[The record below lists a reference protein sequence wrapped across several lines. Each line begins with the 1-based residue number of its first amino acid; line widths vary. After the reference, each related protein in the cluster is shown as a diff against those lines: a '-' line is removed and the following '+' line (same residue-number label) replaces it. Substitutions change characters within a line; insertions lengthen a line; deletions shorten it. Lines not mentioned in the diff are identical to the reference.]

1 MAIDYKK
8 EGRVAVFTINR
19 REALNAINQESLE
32 ELSRALIDFKND
44 DGLYVGIITGA
55 GTKAFSVGADI
66 RSVLPQFK
74 QNQGKP
80 WAGPPTILRGLDLW
94 KPLIAAVNGYA
105 LGGGMEVALACDL
118 RIAAEN
124 ATFGFP
130 EVNLGFIPGW
140 GGTQRL
146 PRLIP
151 PAKAAEML
159 FTGKPIDAQ
168 EAYRIGLVNKVVPLA
183 QLMTAANE
191 MAEMICRPAPLA
203 VRAAKQAMM
212 QGLNLSLENGLEL
225 EKTLIDFLAGTED
238 FDEGSQ
244 AFLAKRKPDFKGK

>member
-1 MAIDYKK
+1 MSIDYKK
-8 EGRVAVFTINR
+8 EGKIAVFTINR
-19 REALNAINQESLE
+19 REALNAINLESLE

-55 GTKAFSVGADI
+55 GTRAFSVGADI
-66 RSVLPQFK
+66 KSVLPQFK
-74 QNQGKP
+74 QKQGQP

-105 LGGGMEVALACDL
+105 LGGGLEIALACDL

-140 GGTQRL
+140 GGSQRL

-212 QGLNLSLENGLEL
+212 QGLYLSLENGLEL
-225 EKTLIDFLAGTED
+225 EKTLMDFLATTED

-244 AFLAKRKPDFKGK
+244 AFLSKRKPDFKGK

>member
-19 REALNAINQESLE
+19 PEALNAINMESLE
-32 ELSRALIDFKND
+32 ELSRALNDFKND
-44 DGLYVGIITGA
+44 DGLWVGIITGV
-55 GTKAFSVGADI
+55 GGRAFSVGADI

-74 QNQGKP
+74 QKRGQP
-80 WAGPPTILRGLDLW
+80 WAGPPTILRGLEMW
-94 KPLIAAVNGYA
+94 KPMIAAVNGYA
-105 LGGGMEVALACDL
+105 LGGGMEIALACDL

-124 ATFGFP
+124 ATFGLP
-130 EVNLGFIPGW
+130 EVSLGFIPGW

-151 PAKAAEML
+151 RAKAAEML
-159 FTGKPIDAQ
+159 FTGRAIDAQ

-191 MAEMICRPAPLA
+191 MAEMVCRPAPLA

-212 QGLNLSLENGLEL
+212 QGLSLSLENGLEL
-225 EKTLIDFLAGTED
+225 EKTLVDFLVTTED

-244 AFLAKRKPDFKGK
+244 AFLSKRKPDFKGK